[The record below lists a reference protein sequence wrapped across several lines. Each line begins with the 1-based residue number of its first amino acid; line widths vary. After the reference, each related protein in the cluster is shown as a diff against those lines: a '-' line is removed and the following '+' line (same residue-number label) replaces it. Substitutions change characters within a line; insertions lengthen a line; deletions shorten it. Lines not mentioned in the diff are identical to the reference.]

1 MFYNCDGG
9 CRTLNIAYFKWVNCM
24 IREYLNGAAKKKKP
38 SPLVSS
44 TFSLHLLTNF
54 KIPTVL
60 CSGSH

>member
-1 MFYNCDGG
+1 MK
-9 CRTLNIAYFKWVNCM
+9 L
-24 IREYLNGAAKKKKP
+24 LKKKKP